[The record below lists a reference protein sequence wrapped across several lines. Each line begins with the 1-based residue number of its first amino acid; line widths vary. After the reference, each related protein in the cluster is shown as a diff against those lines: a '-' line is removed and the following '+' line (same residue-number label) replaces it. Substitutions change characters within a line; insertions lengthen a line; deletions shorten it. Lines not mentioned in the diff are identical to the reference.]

1 MTQDHAL
8 QTFRLT
14 AGTGVAQTQPLVTGP
29 VTLDSPALHVMTD
42 LTQVKAATTHPATL
56 LRLAEQAMIY
66 LGVRMLFVVT
76 EMPAIEGLITHADL
90 HGDKAMRVVSER
102 KIPYN
107 ELCVADVMTPLAAL
121 EAIDFDRVCSASVAQ
136 MVATL
141 QHVGRNHL
149 LVVEAA
155 RAATPTRVR
164 GVISRA
170 QIARQ
175 LGTPV
180 EVAPIASSFA
190 EIERALN

>member
-1 MTQDHAL
+1 MNQTTAL
-8 QTFRLT
+8 ASFRL
-14 AGTGVAQTQPLVTGP
+14 APGTGVAQTEPRANGRVS
-29 VTLDSPALHVMTD
+29 LDSPALEVMTD

-76 EMPAIEGLITHADL
+76 QMPAIEGLITYTDV
-90 HGDKAMRVVSER
+90 HGDKAMRIVSER
-102 KIPYN
+102 NAHYN
-107 ELCVADVMTPLAAL
+107 DLCVADVMTPLSAL
-121 EAIDFDRVCSASVAQ
+121 DAIDYDRVATATVGQ

-141 QHVGRNHL
+141 QYVGRQHM

-155 RAATPTRVR
+155 RAASPARVR

-175 LGTPV
+175 LGAAV
-180 EVAPIASSFA
+180 EVSPIANSFS
-190 EIERALN
+190 EINRALS